1 MLEFIPDWF
10 VTPKMLDDLGDG
22 EDFNND
28 EELVKWFNG
37 DKQQNAWKK
46 QIKEEFLPITWYD
59 WSIQENEKKRDK
71 EMLALIKRGY
81 LCRFGEYHIAVFA
94 I

>member
-1 MLEFIPDWF
+1 MMKSLLNGLMAI
-10 VTPKMLDDLGDG
+10 
-22 EDFNND
+22 NN
-28 EELVKWFNG
+28 KTHG
-37 DKQQNAWKK
+37 KK

-59 WSIQENEKKRDK
+59 WGIQENEKKRDK